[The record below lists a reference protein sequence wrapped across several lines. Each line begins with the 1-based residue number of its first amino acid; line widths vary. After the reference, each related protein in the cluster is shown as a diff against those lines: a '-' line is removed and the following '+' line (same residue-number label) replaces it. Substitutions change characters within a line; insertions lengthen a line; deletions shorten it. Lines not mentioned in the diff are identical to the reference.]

1 MRRLLGC
8 DLSGVGLLASA
19 NLTIA
24 GIVDLFGRLDP
35 VMHVLLNLGQLAV
48 AAATTVYIVKRT
60 IQLGKEK
67 GKK

>member
-8 DLSGVGLLASA
+8 DLSGIGLLASA
-19 NLTIA
+19 NLTVA
-24 GIVDLFGRLDP
+24 GVVDLFDKIDP

-67 GKK
+67 KK